1 MNNELK
7 YSGKTLEQMT
17 SSELEEQYD
26 MNNKRII
33 GNGAFLGA
41 VTGISLFAFP
51 PVAVATLG
59 VGAFRTYFIKRNNK
73 LIEEEAHDRG
83 MVLKKTKKR

>member
-7 YSGKTLEQMT
+7 YSGKTLDKMT
-17 SSELEEQYD
+17 SAELEEQYD
-26 MNNKRII
+26 INNKRIV

-51 PVAVATLG
+51 PAAVATLG
-59 VGAFRTYFIKRNNK
+59 IGVFRTYYIKRNNR
-73 LIEEEAHDRG
+73 LIEEEANNRG
-83 MVLKKTKKR
+83 MVLKKIKK

>member
-7 YSGKTLEQMT
+7 YNGKALDQMT

-33 GNGAFLGA
+33 GKGAFLGA

-59 VGAFRTYFIKRNNK
+59 VGAFRTYYIKRNNR
-73 LIEEEAHDRG
+73 LIEEEANNRG
-83 MVLKKTKKR
+83 MVLKKIKK

>member
-7 YSGKTLEQMT
+7 YNGKALDQMT

-33 GNGAFLGA
+33 GNGVFLGA

-59 VGAFRTYFIKRNNK
+59 VGAFRTYYIKRNNR
-73 LIEEEAHDRG
+73 LIEEEANNRG
-83 MVLKKTKKR
+83 MVLKKIKK